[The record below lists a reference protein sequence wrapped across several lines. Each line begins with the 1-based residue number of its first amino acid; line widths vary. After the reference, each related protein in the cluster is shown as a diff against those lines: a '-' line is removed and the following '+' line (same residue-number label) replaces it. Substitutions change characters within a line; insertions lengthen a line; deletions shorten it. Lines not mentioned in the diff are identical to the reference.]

1 MAFSLGPSNGFS
13 EDADDHRNPQMIGT
27 HSLGLNKHYAPS
39 WNQWHAF
46 REFIQ
51 NWRDGILVAFDMDPT
66 LFLPI
71 WDETTPGVISTTVHH
86 EIKGRRE
93 LVGFI
98 MHREGKGTVEIANF
112 GADLSMDDLS
122 IGGSTKRKCTKL
134 AGAHSEGFKVG
145 ALVMVRAG
153 FPIRIRSMC
162 ANWNFGFL
170 GSKKDRF
177 YCKISDSGE
186 EHVSAEKRAW
196 REQTSWGTRP
206 RSDSV
211 SYSHKD
217 VTVQLSH
224 SETGRGYRVPITA
237 QEFRGWTTVSLD
249 LNRPDPDKMIR
260 TPHGDLIIDQR
271 FAGQIY
277 LKGLRVGSGS
287 PGTNIYKRGRSAG
300 LWETAIAED
309 NDNLVQRYVELFRED
324 CVDVISAEK
333 ASRTFA
339 QRIWTW
345 LRTSQPGAFYYS
357 EASGSE
363 HGSVHQVD
371 IILNDMKKHSQK
383 LAEGLWQ
390 LLAKYDCV
398 RTPQQERALL
408 LSSSRPVENVDGYF
422 GQNMSRVLESV
433 LAMDPALS
441 GIQLQFVQAAH
452 TTIDLHFDANSRV
465 LRINHK
471 WLDFEAVHV
480 KTPCE
485 FFEVAKHHDVG
496 KIFCCDHAVED
507 LLELAINHMRYY
519 VDLLPS
525 KATELQRQSR
535 EYIRQTPRGVQVSTT
550 PKAGELRV
558 HWLRNRYKLVSQTYG
573 ETTVCN
579 ITLHSVSKCKPRRE
593 DLIINMDN
601 EWSERDIYSA
611 TPQARHHQP
620 VEESLDRETDAREEA
635 ISERVWQNEESPQ
648 LRSIFLTPR
657 TLCSCES
664 NGMDMFLESSLYD
677 SRLDIKFEKDR
688 YYEIRDISQCYPNYI
703 AWVHDVHYGS
713 AGCVH
718 ESHLSITKFSTFRQ
732 EHLFRGGRKAN
743 ERADIGDLLLH
754 FSSVQ
759 HMGDQSDA
767 EVVMIKDIAFAKAL
781 STSFRVK
788 YRPVCHTQSRVPLN
802 VDGSSMTDEGAKE
815 ELSCRFA
822 RSASDETVTITPII
836 PKHLSPE
843 ERPKPKGFSSHAAVG
858 VFDFTPNVLGPLEGF
873 AEAGFNSFAG
883 VGFDPEHSINWKMR
897 YPNCPVFD
905 GSAQQ
910 LFDDFGSGTLHHPEL
925 LADNPI
931 KVSLVAGENTDRCLQ
946 PRIDPELNES
956 FLTPLNIMD
965 SITQSNFDPDFR
977 VLQMPPGVFHPNICE
992 KFASTICQLL
1002 EKGETVRVNISSLQS
1017 FGCARQRYLVNTV
1030 TSRFPGLA
1038 VVPIELTAQRAEDD
1052 EFKLI
1057 TNLIKDLSFN
1067 NTRNTGSVDGLEGH
1081 FVCSPSGEL
1090 GSSNASPSYVYN
1102 HNTMVRSSKLGGY
1115 PWFPSFNLRYLAPE
1129 DSSDPEHEPYLT
1141 VREIARLQHF
1151 KDDFIFYGSTVTQ
1164 FHDVVAAQ
1172 PPPVARAIANCI
1184 KSVIERSGGKIYW
1197 NRPGGD

>member
-1 MAFSLGPSNGFS
+1 MAFSLGPSKGFS
-13 EDADDHRNPQMIGT
+13 EDAGDHRNPQMIGT

-71 WDETTPGVISTTVHH
+71 WDETTPGVISITVHH

-98 MHREGKGTVEIANF
+98 MHREGTGTVEIANF

-153 FPIRIRSMC
+153 FPVRIRSTC

-170 GSKKDRF
+170 GSKKDQF
-177 YCKISDSGE
+177 YCKISNSGE
-186 EHVSAEKRAW
+186 GHVDAEKRSW
-196 REQTSWGTRP
+196 KEQTSWGERP
-206 RSDSV
+206 RSDLV
-211 SYSHKD
+211 SYSFQD

-224 SETGRGYRVPITA
+224 PETGRDYRVPITA
-237 QEFRGWTTVSLD
+237 GEFRSWTTVSLD

-271 FAGQIY
+271 FAGQMY
-277 LKGLRVGSGS
+277 VKGLRVGSRT
-287 PGTNIYKRGRSAG
+287 PGGRRYKHCYNFSTGKVCRNRERMMSYKEEAEA
-300 LWETAIAED
+300 LAKIWEIAMAEG
-309 NDNLVQRYVELFRED
+309 NDNLVQRYIELFSED
-324 CVDVISAEK
+324 CVDLISAEK
-333 ASRTFA
+333 ASRIFA

-345 LRTSQPGAFYYS
+345 LRTIQPGAFYYS
-357 EASGSE
+357 EASDSE
-363 HGSVHQVD
+363 HDGGHQLD
-371 IILNDMKKHSQK
+371 FILNDLKKHPQR
-383 LAEGLWQ
+383 LAEDLWR

-408 LSSSRPVENVDGYF
+408 FSSSRPVENVDGYF
-422 GQNMSRVLESV
+422 GQNMSRILESKPSV
-433 LAMDPALS
+433 PPSRPSQFVSVETEAEIDESMETDPAS
-441 GIQLQFVQAAH
+441 
-452 TTIDLHFDANSRV
+452 
-465 LRINHK
+465 
-471 WLDFEAVHV
+471 
-480 KTPCE
+480 
-485 FFEVAKHHDVG
+485 
-496 KIFCCDHAVED
+496 
-507 LLELAINHMRYY
+507 
-519 VDLLPS
+519 
-525 KATELQRQSR
+525 
-535 EYIRQTPRGVQVSTT
+535 
-550 PKAGELRV
+550 
-558 HWLRNRYKLVSQTYG
+558 
-573 ETTVCN
+573 
-579 ITLHSVSKCKPRRE
+579 
-593 DLIINMDN
+593 DN

-620 VEESLDRETDAREEA
+620 VKESLDRETAAREEA
-635 ISERVWQNEESPQ
+635 ISERVWQNEEFPQ

-657 TLCSCES
+657 TLCNCE
-664 NGMDMFLESSLYD
+664 
-677 SRLDIKFEKDR
+677 
-688 YYEIRDISQCYPNYI
+688 
-703 AWVHDVHYGS
+703 
-713 AGCVH
+713 
-718 ESHLSITKFSTFRQ
+718 

-788 YRPVCHTQSRVPLN
+788 YRPVGHAQSRVPLN
-802 VDGSSMTDEGAKE
+802 VDGSSMTDKGAKE

-822 RSASDETVTITPII
+822 RSASNETVTITPII

-925 LADNPI
+925 LAGNPI
-931 KVSLVAGENTDRCLQ
+931 KVSLVAGENTDRCLK
-946 PRIDPELNES
+946 PRIDPELKES

-1017 FGCARQRYLVNTV
+1017 FGCARQRLELQQYEEY
-1030 TSRFPGLA
+1030 RIFGRPGRSL
-1038 VVPIELTAQRAEDD
+1038 Q
-1052 EFKLI
+1052 
-1057 TNLIKDLSFN
+1057 
-1067 NTRNTGSVDGLEGH
+1067 
-1081 FVCSPSGEL
+1081 
-1090 GSSNASPSYVYN
+1090 
-1102 HNTMVRSSKLGGY
+1102 VRSSEATLG
-1115 PWFPSFNLRYLAPE
+1115 FRPSISATWLL
-1129 DSSDPEHEPYLT
+1129 
-1141 VREIARLQHF
+1141 
-1151 KDDFIFYGSTVTQ
+1151 
-1164 FHDVVAAQ
+1164 
-1172 PPPVARAIANCI
+1172 
-1184 KSVIERSGGKIYW
+1184 KIQATP
-1197 NRPGGD
+1197 NTSPI